1 MGCVSLRKSL
11 SGWTKPCRATELSA
25 TESSTLI
32 SSFSGHWP
40 YMHQICCTKSKCR
53 HSVLCMYL
61 TNCIGVGVFLW
72 LCMSWGVFVHQFIDL
87 LAKRK
92 LPNTS
97 AGNKLLIIM
106 YIYLKIVK
114 LIMLQF
120 NFYIYIN
127 IKTVQMIHVYRYRC
141 RFGSDIYKYRC
152 KL

>member
-1 MGCVSLRKSL
+1 M
-11 SGWTKPCRATELSA
+11 
-25 TESSTLI
+25 
-32 SSFSGHWP
+32 
-40 YMHQICCTKSKCR
+40 
-53 HSVLCMYL
+53 LCMYL